1 MQRPYLKFENWLLEK
16 VEYHQELNPKIW
28 DGDQMRPEIRA
39 KLLAIANDFWSS
51 LKPNTAVLDIQL
63 TGSLANYNWTKYS
76 DLDTHVI
83 IDFAQID
90 KNVGLVRKALD
101 GMRFMWNQRHPV
113 VIEGYDVECYA
124 LDKHA
129 QHTSSGLFSL
139 SKNSWIVVPQYNPPQ
154 VDERD
159 VNEKVRVFKSEL
171 KELSA
176 KLRLTTGEDARSLFD
191 YLKRLKKKI
200 AEERK
205 DGLAREGEFSVE
217 NLVFKRLRND
227 GTIEKIIDSMSK
239 AYSNVYKD

>member
-1 MQRPYLKFENWLLEK
+1 
-16 VEYHQELNPKIW
+16 
-28 DGDQMRPEIRA
+28 
-39 KLLAIANDFWSS
+39 
-51 LKPNTAVLDIQL
+51 
-63 TGSLANYNWTKYS
+63 
-76 DLDTHVI
+76 
-83 IDFAQID
+83 
-90 KNVGLVRKALD
+90 
-101 GMRFMWNQRHPV
+101 
-113 VIEGYDVECYA
+113 
-124 LDKHA
+124 
-129 QHTSSGLFSL
+129 
-139 SKNSWIVVPQYNPPQ
+139 